1 MIKYDYDKLQRNMNL
16 SDYVRVYDNAMPDQL
31 CYELQLR
38 FESDTQHH
46 IVRDNDVMH
55 FTEVNIV
62 QADWYLEPIM
72 KLALEYRRR
81 YWADCGIND
90 LMINPKHTWEEIRM
104 KRYLKGTDEQ
114 FHPHNDVWD
123 LSTSKRFLVYFWYLN
138 DVDEGG
144 ETVFYRLERP
154 LAVKPQRG
162 RLIMFPVTWQY
173 LHAGLPPISHDKYII
188 GGYLHYE

>member
-1 MIKYDYDKLQRNMNL
+1 MTDLYPKLHRSMNL
-16 SDYVRVYDNAMPDQL
+16 TDYVRVYDNAMPDKL
-31 CYELQLR
+31 CQNLITK
-38 FESDTQHH
+38 FESDTANQ
-46 IVRDNDVMH
+46 VQRDNDIMK

-62 QADWYLEPIM
+62 QADWFLEPIM
-72 KLALEYRRR
+72 KLALEYRRQ
-81 YWADCGIND
+81 YWIDCDIND
-90 LMINPKHTWEEIRM
+90 AIINPKHSWEEIRM
-104 KRYLKGTDEQ
+104 KRYLRSNNEE
-114 FHPHNDVWD
+114 FRPHNDVWD
-123 LSTSKRFLVYFWYLN
+123 LQTSRRFLVYFWYLN

-144 ETVFYRLERP
+144 ETVFYRLDQP